1 MDLGRLGHT
10 FVNGCWGKRFL
21 GFCALTSLHASHCV
35 LLVPAAPRST
45 HFSVK
50 KRGGESVGH
59 SAVPIRVPQKS
70 WDPCLCGNSE
80 AVGVGH
86 SLKHTNKHTAFFS
99 RNLSAL
105 NKKSFHRKVSSE
117 SFLLDSRCWF
127 LLCIFLTCQLFINYV
142 FK

>member
-1 MDLGRLGHT
+1 MGDGERD
-10 FVNGCWGKRFL
+10 
-21 GFCALTSLHASHCV
+21 SLFSVPLHCCIPGIV
-35 LLVPAAPRST
+35 LCLFQQHPEVLI
-45 HFSVK
+45 FSVK
-50 KRGGESVGH
+50 KRGGECVGH

-70 WDPCLCGNSE
+70 WDPCLCGNSG
-80 AVGVGH
+80 ALGVCH
-86 SLKHTNKHTAFFS
+86 SLKHTNKHTAFFF

>member
-1 MDLGRLGHT
+1 M
-10 FVNGCWGKRFL
+10 CWMKRYC
-21 GFCALTSLHASHCV
+21 GVCAPTPHANQHA
-35 LLVPAAPRST
+35 LPGAAAARST
-45 HFSVK
+45 YLPVK
-50 KRGGESVGH
+50 KRAGKVCGVQCCACEGASEVWGSLLVWKLWVHVLVGL
-59 SAVPIRVPQKS
+59 RT
-70 WDPCLCGNSE
+70 
-80 AVGVGH
+80 
-86 SLKHTNKHTAFFS
+86 SLWHANKHPAFFS